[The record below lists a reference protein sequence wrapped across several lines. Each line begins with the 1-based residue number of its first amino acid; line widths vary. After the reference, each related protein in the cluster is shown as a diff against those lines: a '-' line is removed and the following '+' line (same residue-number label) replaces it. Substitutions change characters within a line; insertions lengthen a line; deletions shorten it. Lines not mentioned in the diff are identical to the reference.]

1 MKLTQKLLTT
11 TLALS
16 LGLATAAANA
26 TLMNRYL
33 DATPGVDAYYDTA
46 TGLTWLRDVH
56 HADGT
61 FNITNP
67 SSLTWVG
74 ANAWATGLGT
84 GWRMPWTLDATGWE
98 TNSEMLTLSTEGNMT
113 SAYFQGLVTDPAM
126 RPVYWSETVVSYY
139 TVGTVH
145 FNFSPTPPANGYSDD
160 HILAYDN
167 TYALAVHT
175 GDVGRTTDVA
185 APPGGGGT
193 VPEPATL
200 ALMGLGLAGL
210 GWTRRRKA

>member
-1 MKLTQKLLTT
+1 MKLTKKLLTT
-11 TLALS
+11 ALALS

-26 TLMNRYL
+26 TLMDRYL
-33 DATPGVDAYYDTA
+33 DATPGVDAYFDTA
-46 TGLTWLRDVH
+46 TALTWLRDVR

-61 FNITNP
+61 FNMTNP
-67 SSLTWVG
+67 SSLTWVA

-84 GWRMPWTLDATGWE
+84 GWGMPTTVNYGD
-98 TNSEMLTLSTEGNMT
+98 SEMLTLSTEGNMT
-113 SAYFQGLVTDPAM
+113 SAYFQGLVTDAAM
-126 RPVYWSETVVSYY
+126 RPVYWSSTEVPGWGSA
-139 TVGTVH
+139 VH
-145 FNFSPTPPANGYSDD
+145 YNFTPVTSINNSSDD
-160 HILAYDN
+160 SILASSN

-185 APPGGGGT
+185 APPGSGGT